1 MFLNNLKQDF
11 ENYSLEMIKNK
22 NKKIEILINQN
33 SFKSMIE
40 NIKKLT
46 LFGMFN
52 ELILN
57 FNIEKTFDDRKI
69 ENIKINKSNIDIFNY
84 KNIIE
89 NIEFN
94 AITILNS
101 PITKSGIEVAE
112 LNNLKKKLIKMIIK
126 VIVI

>member
-1 MFLNNLKQDF
+1 
-11 ENYSLEMIKNK
+11 MIKNK

-84 KNIIE
+84 K
-89 NIEFN
+89 
-94 AITILNS
+94 
-101 PITKSGIEVAE
+101 KYH
-112 LNNLKKKLIKMIIK
+112 
-126 VIVI
+126 

>member
-1 MFLNNLKQDF
+1 
-11 ENYSLEMIKNK
+11 
-22 NKKIEILINQN
+22 LIY
-33 SFKSMIE
+33 
-40 NIKKLT
+40 
-46 LFGMFN
+46 
-52 ELILN
+52 LI
-57 FNIEKTFDDRKI
+57 I
-69 ENIKINKSNIDIFNY
+69 

>member
-84 KNIIE
+84 K
-89 NIEFN
+89 
-94 AITILNS
+94 
-101 PITKSGIEVAE
+101 KYH
-112 LNNLKKKLIKMIIK
+112 
-126 VIVI
+126 

>member
-1 MFLNNLKQDF
+1 LFLNNLKQDF

-84 KNIIE
+84 K
-89 NIEFN
+89 
-94 AITILNS
+94 
-101 PITKSGIEVAE
+101 KYH
-112 LNNLKKKLIKMIIK
+112 
-126 VIVI
+126 

>member
-1 MFLNNLKQDF
+1 MLFLNNLKQDF

-84 KNIIE
+84 K
-89 NIEFN
+89 
-94 AITILNS
+94 
-101 PITKSGIEVAE
+101 KYH
-112 LNNLKKKLIKMIIK
+112 
-126 VIVI
+126 

>member
-1 MFLNNLKQDF
+1 
-11 ENYSLEMIKNK
+11 
-22 NKKIEILINQN
+22 
-33 SFKSMIE
+33 
-40 NIKKLT
+40 
-46 LFGMFN
+46 MFN

-69 ENIKINKSNIDIFNY
+69 GNIKINKSNIDIFNY

>member
-1 MFLNNLKQDF
+1 MLFLNNLKQDF

-84 KNIIE
+84 KKYHWKHRI
-89 NIEFN
+89 
-94 AITILNS
+94 
-101 PITKSGIEVAE
+101 
-112 LNNLKKKLIKMIIK
+112 
-126 VIVI
+126 